1 MKFYVAK
8 IIYYNEIDDDM
19 VTDYICVAGED
30 FVDTMK
36 TIEEYYGKDLDTVEL
51 ELINDEHP
59 LVILPNYVTYEVIR
73 KEGKV

>member
-1 MKFYVAK
+1 MKFYIAK
-8 IIYYNEIDDDM
+8 IIYYNEVKEDM
-19 VTDYICVAGED
+19 STDYICIAGEN
-30 FVDTMK
+30 FTETTK

-59 LVILPNYVTYEVIR
+59 LVILPNYATYEVIR

>member
-8 IIYYNEIDDDM
+8 IIYYNEYEEDM
-19 VTDYICVAGED
+19 NTEYICAAGEN
-30 FVDTMK
+30 FAETMK

-59 LVILPNYVTYEVIR
+59 LVILPNYATYEAIR
-73 KEGKV
+73 KEGEV

>member
-8 IIYYNEIDDDM
+8 IIYYNEAEEGM
-19 VTDYICVAGED
+19 TTDYICVAGEN
-30 FVDTMK
+30 FAETMK

-51 ELINDEHP
+51 EEINDERP

-73 KEGKV
+73 KEGEV

>member
-8 IIYYNEIDDDM
+8 IIYYDECEEDM
-19 VTDYICVAGED
+19 NTDYICAAGEN
-30 FVDTMK
+30 FTETMK

-51 ELINDEHP
+51 EEINDELP
-59 LVILPNYVTYEVIR
+59 LVILPNYKTYEVIR